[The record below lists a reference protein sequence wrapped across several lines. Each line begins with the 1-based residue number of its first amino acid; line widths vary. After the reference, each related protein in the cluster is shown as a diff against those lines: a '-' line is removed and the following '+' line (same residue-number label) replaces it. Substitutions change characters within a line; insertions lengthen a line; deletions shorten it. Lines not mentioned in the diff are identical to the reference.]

1 MLRLKYPRGIE
12 WQVNGPETHKLYDA
26 SSYTIHLNLH
36 QRVRRKMGAGRD
48 LGECCGSV
56 EKRFGLG
63 GRANGCSDHPLGA
76 SSYSIVL
83 GRKWLF
89 VTSEPPGGPARS

>member
-1 MLRLKYPRGIE
+1 
-12 WQVNGPETHKLYDA
+12 
-26 SSYTIHLNLH
+26 
-36 QRVRRKMGAGRD
+36 MGAGRD

-83 GRKWLF
+83 GRKKVSALEPHKTKQKTQDRAGSRAQGVKSTS
-89 VTSEPPGGPARS
+89 VT